1 MAFGSV
7 NQTTGART
15 QLAGLF
21 DAGGGATALA
31 NLTDVQI
38 ASLADGNSLY
48 YDSTAQKW
56 VNVPSGTITDS
67 VYNNI
72 ASILS

>member
-31 NLTDVQI
+31 NLTDVQL
-38 ASLADGNSLY
+38 ASLAADNILV
-48 YDSTAQKW
+48 YDATAGKW
-56 VNVPSGTITDS
+56 VNAQSGTISDA
-67 VYNNI
+67 VYNSI